1 MNIKREAYLKRIRP
15 FYNKP
20 LIKVLVGQRRVGK
33 SFLLRQ
39 IEQEIQQKN
48 PKATVVYI
56 DKEQFKFNFIKDDET
71 LVKYVNGQ
79 LSDSASN
86 YLLIDEVQEIHGFE
100 KALRSLLNEGKADIY
115 CTGSNA
121 HIFSSELSTLL
132 SGRHLEFKIHPLSF
146 PEFLEFHK
154 LENNDVSLNYFLK
167 YGGLPFLIHL
177 PKEDAVVFE
186 YLKNIISTII
196 FKDVINRYD
205 LRDAAFL
212 DDLILFIADNTGSVF
227 SARKIRDY
235 LKSQFINK
243 SVNSIVNYV
252 KYLEE
257 ANIICRVNRK
267 DIQGKKIFEVGTKYY
282 FEDLGIRHALVGFKP
297 QDIQKVLENVVYNH
311 LIFCGYSVSIGKV
324 GEKEIDFVAEKDN
337 ERLYIQVAYL
347 LKDEAT
353 VQREFGNLDAIRDH
367 YPKFVISMDPLP
379 IDTSYKGIQYMHLK
393 NFLSHCI

>member
-39 IEQEIQQKN
+39 IEQEIQRKN

-71 LVKYVNGQ
+71 LIKYVNGQ

-86 YLLIDEVQEIHGFE
+86 YLLIDEVQEIRGFE

-212 DDLILFIADNTGSVF
+212 DDLILN
-227 SARKIRDY
+227 
-235 LKSQFINK
+235 
-243 SVNSIVNYV
+243 
-252 KYLEE
+252 
-257 ANIICRVNRK
+257 C
-267 DIQGKKIFEVGTKYY
+267 
-282 FEDLGIRHALVGFKP
+282 
-297 QDIQKVLENVVYNH
+297 
-311 LIFCGYSVSIGKV
+311 
-324 GEKEIDFVAEKDN
+324 
-337 ERLYIQVAYL
+337 
-347 LKDEAT
+347 
-353 VQREFGNLDAIRDH
+353 
-367 YPKFVISMDPLP
+367 
-379 IDTSYKGIQYMHLK
+379 
-393 NFLSHCI
+393 